1 MECYRESP
9 EYRQAIEFLFGRIN
23 YERTASMPAGGR
35 DLNLTRMRRLL
46 ELLGD
51 PHERLRVVHIAG
63 TKGKG
68 STATLV
74 AAALSAAGYR
84 TGLHTSP
91 HLHHVEE
98 RLVVD
103 GKACTPE
110 TMAALVQTARPAV
123 AWLDREFGQ
132 DGRTAGPTYFE
143 ITTALTLLYFAQSQV
158 DLAVVEVGLGGRL
171 DSTNVCHPLVTVI
184 TSISFD
190 HTRQLGNTLAL
201 IAREKAGIIKPNVPV
216 VSGAIHPEAAEVI
229 QRVAEDQNSPLSVL
243 DQQFRFTY
251 RAPGEDST
259 QLNSHV
265 CYEERADGGAW
276 EFVFRQLQLGLLG
289 RHQAE
294 NAAIAL
300 AAVRQLPP
308 PWQVSE
314 DSIRQAF
321 AAARCPARIEI
332 VSHHPV
338 TIVDVAHN
346 VASAMALMQVIAEC
360 FPRTRRTLVL
370 AATRGKDVPGIL
382 RVLLPGFD
390 SVVCTR
396 YVSNPRAMNP
406 VELCEIARRVAR
418 EENCL
423 SAGSHSLFRRF
434 RGSLAN
440 RESSEV
446 AQRLNLRDRFFLYRG
461 GSKGAAARAGDV
473 RHAGT
478 LVGQLHFCL

>member
-123 AWLDREFGQ
+123 ARLDREFGQ

-143 ITTALTLLYFAQSQV
+143 ITTALSLLYFAQSQV

-229 QRVAEDQNSPLSVL
+229 RRVAKDQNSPLSVL
-243 DQQFRFTY
+243 EQQFRFTY
-251 RAPGEDST
+251 RPPVQSAT
-259 QLNSHV
+259 QLSSHV
-265 CYEERADGGAW
+265 CYEERAEGTW
-276 EFVFRQLQLGLLG
+276 EFVFRRLQLGLLG

-294 NAAIAL
+294 NAAVAL
-300 AAVRQLPP
+300 AVLRQLPP
-308 PWQVSE
+308 AWQVSE
-314 DSIRQAF
+314 GAIRQAF
-321 AAARCPARIEI
+321 AAARCPVRIEI
-332 VSHHPV
+332 VSHHPL

-346 VASAMALMQVIAEC
+346 VASAIALMQVITES
-360 FPRTRRTLVL
+360 FPQTRRTLVL

-390 SVVCTR
+390 TVVCTR

-406 VELCEIARRVAR
+406 VELCKIARRVAR

-423 SAGSHSLFRRF
+423 MRGSYSLFRRF
-434 RGSLAN
+434 RGRLAN

-446 AQRLNLRDRFFLYRG
+446 AQRFNLRYRFFLYRG
-461 GSKGAAARAGDV
+461 GSKGTAARAGDV